1 MSDGL
6 AWLARDPAMVTDGT
20 PEDTPGAPVAGDRP
34 DANRPARIVFIAG
47 SSFSGSTL
55 MGLMLGSCPE
65 AIYVGE
71 LKDYKRRME
80 VETVGA
86 EAFCSCGRSR
96 SMCPFWSVVQDHYG
110 SETHLNPAPGF
121 SWRNA
126 ILGIRILTGL
136 EPDSRRETSH
146 GSLVRAISREARARN
161 PGVLYVV
168 DSSKSVQNLDAIYR
182 SPNVEL
188 SVIHLIRDGMA
199 VAGSYKKRGFGTLYA
214 IASWSIGNIFISL
227 YLKRRRLRSVR
238 VDYRSLCLGDE
249 KTYAALNEFL
259 GISLK
264 PDAAAGEIRNTKYH
278 IVSGNGKVRRSASD
292 FQGIHYSESPS
303 NPTAFERFLADVV
316 VRPLNRLFGVTSG
329 QTPVG

>member
-1 MSDGL
+1 MQ
-6 AWLARDPAMVTDGT
+6 AETMGT
-20 PEDTPGAPVAGDRP
+20 
-34 DANRPARIVFIAG
+34 
-47 SSFSGSTL
+47 
-55 MGLMLGSCPE
+55 
-65 AIYVGE
+65 
-71 LKDYKRRME
+71 
-80 VETVGA
+80 
-86 EAFCSCGRSR
+86 EAFCSCGGSR
-96 SMCPFWSVVQDHYG
+96 GTCPFWSAVQGHYG

-126 ILGIRILTGL
+126 LLGIKILAGL
-136 EPDSRRETSH
+136 ELGSSRGTPH
-146 GSLVRAISREARARN
+146 GSLVRAICKEARVRN
-161 PGVLYVV
+161 SGVLYVV

-199 VAGSYKKRGFGTLYA
+199 VAGSYKKRGFGPLYG

-259 GISLK
+259 GIRLK
-264 PDAAAGEIRNTKYH
+264 SDAVAGEIRNTRYH

-292 FQGIHYSESPS
+292 FQGIRYSESPL
-303 NPTAFERFLADVV
+303 NPTGFERFLANVV
-316 VRPLNRLFGVTSG
+316 VRPLNRSFGVTAN
-329 QTPVG
+329 QTKQKSA